1 MESGK
6 KLLPQQIATLRK
18 QNRETQQH
26 YDELEQYSR
35 RVCLGADSVPK
46 QNNEKV
52 EDVLKFFKGQ
62 IEEVPDFEIPEAVI
76 DRELFLIIPT
86 KKRRNCVSLLLF
98 SLRPSVIVHY
108 FSYFTHYFFV
118 LFSIG
123 SKSKARLDLAKP

>member
-18 QNRETQQH
+18 QNKETQQH
-26 YDELEQYSR
+26 YELEQYSR
-35 RVCLGADSVPK
+35 RVCLGADSAPK

-52 EDVLKFFKGQ
+52 EDVLKFLKGQ

-98 SLRPSVIVHY
+98 SLRTSVIVHY